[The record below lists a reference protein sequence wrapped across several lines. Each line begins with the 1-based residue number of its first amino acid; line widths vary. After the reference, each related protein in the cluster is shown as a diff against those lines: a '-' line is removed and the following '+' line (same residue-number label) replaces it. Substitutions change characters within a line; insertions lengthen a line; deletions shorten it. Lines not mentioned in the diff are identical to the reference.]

1 MLDFFMIFLIAISLS
16 MDTFSLS
23 IIYGTLGLDK
33 KKMYTLSLIVGI
45 FHFFMPFFGSI
56 IGSFVLEKLPI
67 KPDIIAG
74 VIFIIISIEMVT
86 QKESTF
92 DLKNIW
98 MLFLFALTVS
108 LDSFSVGI
116 GISLIIE
123 NHILAYFT
131 FFIVSMFFTFIGLRF
146 GKYLSKKLGSRASL
160 LGGLILGILGAF
172 YIISNI

>member
-45 FHFFMPFFGSI
+45 FHFFMPLFGSI

-92 DLKNIW
+92 DLKRI
-98 MLFLFALTVS
+98 ALC
-108 LDSFSVGI
+108 
-116 GISLIIE
+116 
-123 NHILAYFT
+123 Y
-131 FFIVSMFFTFIGLRF
+131 
-146 GKYLSKKLGSRASL
+146 
-160 LGGLILGILGAF
+160 
-172 YIISNI
+172 